1 MKISIKTKYDVI
13 EVDAD
18 DVLHLVVPCK
28 FTKTRIVTKTKAV
41 KEHTLR
47 HQVQYW
53 CNVTHGVKGKS
64 FATLEKANAF
74 LTKVTYDG
82 DVTRDVIA
90 RDAFEKKEFFQKF
103 YRLRQVAIDYPHQ
116 DVPVDPYTLGLWLGD
131 GTSLKCEI
139 STADQVIV
147 DYIKEQADKIGF
159 RVVDGGHYKYSICPR
174 EGDFN
179 AHRTHNKDNMTEAI
193 AALRE
198 GVMMTKDII
207 AKYHVAWKT
216 LHKFKDLQD
225 EGKYDEYFARHKV
238 NPITKGLKDLGVWG
252 NKHIPELYLKN
263 SREVRMQV
271 LAGVIDSDGHM
282 MNGGYN
288 MAFASWRLLEDVRIL
303 ATSLGFL
310 CSPIIKDMRSKD
322 YEGKP
327 RLHRVYRSRI
337 SGGPEL
343 HTVPC
348 LLPRKRI
355 ESRTQRFDQLE
366 FELAAVP

>member
-1 MKISIKTKYDVI
+1 MKISIKTKYDVT

-28 FTKTRIVTKTKAV
+28 FTRARIVSKTKPRA
-41 KEHTLR
+41 KM
-47 HQVQYW
+47 HQVQFW
-53 CNVTHGVKGKS
+53 CKKEHRVRGIS
-64 FATLEKANAF
+64 FATLEDANEYME
-74 LTKVTYDG
+74 TVTYDG
-82 DVTRDVIA
+82 DVPRDVTFREA
-90 RDAFEKKEFFQKF
+90 LEKKEYFQKF
-103 YRLRQVAIDYPHQ
+103 YRLRQVAIDYPHR
-116 DVPVDPYTLGLWLGD
+116 DVPVDPYMLGLWLGD

-139 STADQVIV
+139 STADQIIL
-147 DYIKEQADKIGF
+147 DYVKEQADKIGF

-216 LHKFKDLQD
+216 LHKFKALQD

-263 SREVRMQV
+263 SKEVRVQV
-271 LAGVIDSDGHM
+271 LAGVIDTDGHM
-282 MNGGYN
+282 MGGGYN
-288 MAFASWRLLEDVRIL
+288 MAFASRVLLEDVRTL
-303 ATSLGFL
+303 ATSLGYL
-310 CSPIIKDMRSKD
+310 CSPVVKGKHHLKQKDGPTLYR
-322 YEGKP
+322 Y
-327 RLHRVYRSRI
+327 YRSRI
-337 SGGPEL
+337 SGGPSLQEIP
-343 HTVPC
+343 V
-348 LLPRKRI
+348 LLPRRKI
-355 ESRTQRFDQLE
+355 HMQTQRFDQLE
-366 FELAAVP
+366 FELTAVQ